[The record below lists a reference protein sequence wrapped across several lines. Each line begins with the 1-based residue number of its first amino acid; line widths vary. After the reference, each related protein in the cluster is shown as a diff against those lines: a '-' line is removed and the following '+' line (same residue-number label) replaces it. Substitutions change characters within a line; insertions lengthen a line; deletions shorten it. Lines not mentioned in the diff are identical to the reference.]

1 MTTGETAA
9 LLPVMATDPP
19 TELWSGAVW
28 IGQLDV
34 SEIPDHLSDRG
45 IVLDRGAQFSRARFL
60 IWEAGQPR
68 GFIELDVDEGVVAGA
83 AVRTAVA
90 DLPPAD
96 VVTDVELPPMSVVV
110 CTRDRP
116 DQLRDMLASIVDSD
130 YPEFEILVV
139 DNGPA
144 SGLTK
149 PVVDEFSDRGVRLVD
164 APVPGLSVAR
174 NVAISNARFDIIAFT
189 DDDVVVDHRWLG
201 NLARGFAHGPDVGC
215 VSGLVPTAELI
226 APAQAYF
233 DRRVGW
239 ASSCQRAIY
248 QLDTPPAGD
257 PLFPFRVA
265 RFGTGANFAIRRSVA
280 RDLGGFD
287 EGMGVGS
294 PTGGGEDIDM
304 FVRVLLGGYRFAF
317 EPGAVIWH
325 RHRATSEG
333 LETQIYN
340 YGLGLGAWMA
350 KLMLRPKTCGMVLR
364 RALSGVSHLRTVTT
378 VADRESD
385 PEPLGL
391 DGLDK
396 LERRGVLAGPM
407 ALVRTRLA
415 GRAAFPLRPGGP
427 PRTAAE
433 RAAGLSTI
441 ASAAGYA
448 GVLGAVALLPSP
460 ARVVLVGAFV
470 LLGPGALVLSW
481 YPRLPM
487 NAVVALVP
495 TVGLAVSVLVVSGL
509 LLLGFY
515 APTPVL
521 LVMAGL
527 TAAGG
532 LLRRSM
538 LARPAG
544 RHTAG

>member
-9 LLPVMATDPP
+9 LLPVMP
-19 TELWSGAVW
+19 TEPPVELWPGAVW
-28 IGQLDV
+28 IGQLD
-34 SEIPDHLSDRG
+34 SAAITDHS
-45 IVLDRGAQFSRARFL
+45 IVLDGGARFSRARFL
-60 IWEAGQPR
+60 IWDGSQPR
-68 GFIELDVDEGVVAGA
+68 GFVEVDVTDGAVDGTALLA
-83 AVRTAVA
+83 AVT
-90 DLPPAD
+90 DLPPAAGD
-96 VVTDVELPPMSVVV
+96 TQADLPPMSVVV

-144 SGLTK
+144 SGLTR
-149 PVVDEFSDRGVRLVD
+149 PVAEEFRDRGVRVVD
-164 APVPGLSVAR
+164 APVPGLSTAR
-174 NVAISNARFDIIAFT
+174 NIGIENARFDIIAFT
-189 DDDVVVDHRWLG
+189 DDDVVVDARWLP
-201 NLARGFAHGPDVGC
+201 NLARGFAHGPDVAC

-226 APAQAYF
+226 SPSQAYF

-239 ASSCQRAIY
+239 ASSCEPAVY
-248 QLDTPPAGD
+248 HLDSPPPGD

-280 RDLGGFD
+280 RELGGFD

-325 RHRATSEG
+325 RHRATSQG

-350 KLMLRPKTCGMVLR
+350 KLMLRPKTCAMVLR
-364 RALSGVSHLRTVTT
+364 RAFSGVRHLRSVTT

-385 PEPLGL
+385 HEPLGF
-391 DGLDK
+391 DGFDK

-427 PRTAAE
+427 PTPPAAV
-433 RAAGLSTI
+433 AAGLSTI
-441 ASAAGYA
+441 ATFAGYA
-448 GVLGAVALLPSP
+448 GILGALGILPSP
-460 ARVVLVGAFV
+460 LRVLLIGVFV
-470 LLGPGALVLSW
+470 LLGPGSLAMSW
-481 YPRLPM
+481 FAGLPRS
-487 NAVVALVP
+487 AVVALVP
-495 TVGLAVSVLVVSGL
+495 AAGLAIGALVVSGL
-509 LLLGFY
+509 LLLGIY
-515 APTPVL
+515 APTAVL
-521 LVMAGL
+521 LVLAGC
-527 TAAGG
+527 TVAGG

-538 LARPAG
+538 LSRPARGTTG
-544 RHTAG
+544 R